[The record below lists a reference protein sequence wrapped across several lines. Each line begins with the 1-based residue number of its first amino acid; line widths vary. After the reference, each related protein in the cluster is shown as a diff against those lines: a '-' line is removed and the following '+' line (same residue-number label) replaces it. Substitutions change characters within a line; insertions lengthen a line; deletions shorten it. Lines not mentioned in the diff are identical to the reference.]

1 MTMYGL
7 LASPTVAVLSLP
19 ASVSNALR
27 AVLAFLPKLIGFVV
41 VLVVGWIV
49 ARVLR
54 TLITKGL
61 HRVHFDQAIQRGGRG
76 EAVAPPR
83 VNASRLIGEVVFY
96 AVLLI
101 ALQIAFGL
109 FGPNPVSTWLTA
121 IVAWL
126 PRLLAALIIVVVAT
140 LIARAVREIVSSAL
154 GTLAYGRLLGNV
166 AAIFII
172 ALGVI
177 AALNQIGV
185 ATTVTTPVLIAVLAT
200 IAGVIVVGV
209 GGGMVKPMQQ
219 RWERWLGRVE
229 EEAPQ
234 ATAQAEAYRR
244 GREDAARTQRA
255 AQPGAAPGAPG
266 EPMRTPPDTP
276 AGQVGGRPAG
286 GTTTPPPGGQPP
298 QGPRRER
305 RW

>member
-7 LASPTVAVLSLP
+7 LASPTIAVLSLP
-19 ASVSNALR
+19 ATVSNALR

-54 TLITKGL
+54 TLVTKGL
-61 HRVHFDQAIQRGGRG
+61 HAVHFDQAIQRGARG
-76 EAVAPPR
+76 EAPEPPR

-126 PRLLAALIIVVVAT
+126 PRLLVALIIVVVAT
-140 LIARAVREIVSSAL
+140 LIARAAPELVSSAL
-154 GTLAYGRLLGNV
+154 GTLTYGRLLGNLS
-166 AAIFII
+166 AIFII

-185 ATTVTTPVLIAVLAT
+185 ATTVTTPLLIA
-200 IAGVIVVGV
+200 
-209 GGGMVKPMQQ
+209 
-219 RWERWLGRVE
+219 
-229 EEAPQ
+229 
-234 ATAQAEAYRR
+234 
-244 GREDAARTQRA
+244 
-255 AQPGAAPGAPG
+255 
-266 EPMRTPPDTP
+266 
-276 AGQVGGRPAG
+276 
-286 GTTTPPPGGQPP
+286 
-298 QGPRRER
+298 
-305 RW
+305 